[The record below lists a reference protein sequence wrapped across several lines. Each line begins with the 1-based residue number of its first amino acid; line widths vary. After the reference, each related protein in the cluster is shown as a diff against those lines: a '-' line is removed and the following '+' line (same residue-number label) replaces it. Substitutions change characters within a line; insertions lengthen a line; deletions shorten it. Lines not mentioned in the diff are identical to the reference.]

1 MINMDRRKFI
11 TSASAFGALA
21 LGFRAAVAAGGRMIE
36 KRIPRSGEALPV
48 IGMGSYSTFDVNSTQ
63 SDLTPLRDVLSLFYA
78 SGARVIDTSPMY
90 GRAETVLGELVA
102 PPGAAASVF
111 MATKVWIDGRE
122 AGARQIAE
130 SMRLL
135 KRSVLDLV
143 QIHNLR
149 DWREHRKTLLALKE
163 AGKVRYIGIT
173 HYAVAAHADLE
184 QVIRAEDWD
193 FVQLNHSIATRAAES
208 RLLPLCQDRGIAVLA
223 NRPFEE
229 GDLFARVRGRPL
241 PHWAQDIDC
250 TSWAQ
255 FFLKY
260 VISHPAMTCAIPAS
274 SNPAHMA
281 DNLAAGAGRL
291 PDAGVRERMQR
302 YFESL

>member
-1 MINMDRRKFI
+1 
-11 TSASAFGALA
+11 
-21 LGFRAAVAAGGRMIE
+21 MIE
-36 KRIPRSGEALPV
+36 KRIPVSGVALPA
-48 IGMGSYSTFDVNSTQ
+48 IGMGSYSTFDVSSTA
-63 SDLTPLRDVLSLFYA
+63 SAVTPLLEVLTLFYA

-90 GRAETVLGELVA
+90 GRAEAVIGELVA
-102 PPGAAASVF
+102 PRTESSVF
-111 MATKVWIDGRE
+111 MATKVWTDGRE

-135 KRSVLDLV
+135 KRPVLDLV

-163 AGKVRYIGIT
+163 AGKVRYVGIT
-173 HYAVAAHADLE
+173 HYTVAAHADLE

-193 FVQLNHSIATRAAES
+193 FVQLNHSIAARAAEA
-208 RLLPLCQDRGIAVLA
+208 RLLPLCQDRGVAVLA

-229 GDLFARVRGRPL
+229 GAIFARVRGRPL
-241 PHWAQDIDC
+241 PDWAQDFEC

-281 DNLAAGAGRL
+281 DNLVAGVGRL
-291 PDAGVRERMQR
+291 PDAGTRVGMQR
-302 YFESL
+302 YFDSL